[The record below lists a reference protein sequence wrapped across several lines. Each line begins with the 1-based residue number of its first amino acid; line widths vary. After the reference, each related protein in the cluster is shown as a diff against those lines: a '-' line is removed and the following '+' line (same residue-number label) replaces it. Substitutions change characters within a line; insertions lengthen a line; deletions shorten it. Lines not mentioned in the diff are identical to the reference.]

1 MMRHSSTGYPLG
13 IRAFL
18 IGALLCATIGTSAIY
33 ANTIIRGSFVA
44 WCFSNPIALFFFFY
58 LILGNIL
65 VGLAAR
71 RFALRREELV
81 LIFAMMFV
89 SASLPTFG
97 LVEHLLPMIT
107 GVYYYATP
115 ENGWVDLIQPLVPGW
130 IAPSD
135 EQLIKGFYEGLP
147 QGEAIP
153 WDSWIESLAA
163 WLCFLLSLHLV
174 SICLMVVL
182 RKQWIQGERLLY
194 PMMQA
199 PIELVATGPGA
210 GIAANIAPIL
220 RRPQFWIGFALPV
233 FVGSINGLSRYSPYF
248 RGLDLTTS
256 FSVLD
261 VGVPVQ
267 LSFSL
272 LGFSYFI
279 SQPLGL
285 GIWVFYLLT
294 IVERGVFNTLGIA
307 STEKLGWFSNP
318 QAPYLT
324 HQALGAM
331 LMFALF
337 TLWKARTHLRDVLR
351 KAFAGN
357 PEIDDGGEIISYRGA
372 VFGIIG
378 GLTVMTV
385 WLNAAGIP
393 LWVVPLFLTV
403 AFLLFIALSRIVVEA
418 GVALV
423 RAPLIAPDFIMASLG
438 TSRLGGTGLTGL
450 AYTYPWTADIVTFPM
465 ASCAN
470 NLKLI
475 EETVAKQHRRP
486 FFWAMML
493 GSLVTLLS
501 CFWIVIYLSYS
512 YGGINLHDW
521 WWRYSS
527 QFPLTYLAQM
537 LNSSATT
544 DFWGW
549 MFTFFGAGLM
559 WVLMICQLRFVS
571 WPLHPL
577 GLTMGGTVF
586 TSGVM
591 WFNVFLAWLI
601 KGWVLKYGGSKAY
614 RSLRSF
620 FLGMILGAFVVS
632 GTWLVIDYFTGMNH
646 NSVLGWQ

>member
-1 MMRHSSTGYPLG
+1 MILRF
-13 IRAFL
+13 RAFL
-18 IGALLCATIGTSAIY
+18 IGAVLCATIGTSAIY

-58 LILGNIL
+58 LVLGNIL

-71 RFALRREELV
+71 RLSLRREELV

-107 GVYYYATP
+107 GVFYYATP
-115 ENGWVDLIQPLVPGW
+115 ENGWAHLIQPLVPGW
-130 IAPSD
+130 IAPSQ
-135 EQLIKGFYEGLP
+135 ERLILGFYEGLP
-147 QGEAIP
+147 QGEGIP
-153 WDSWIESLAA
+153 WGGWMESLSA
-163 WLCFLLSLHLV
+163 WLLFLLSLHLV

-194 PMMQA
+194 PMIQA
-199 PIELVATGPGA
+199 PIELVAPGTDSGPL
-210 GIAANIAPIL
+210 AAVPPLL
-220 RRPQFWIGFALPV
+220 RRSLFWIGFALPV
-233 FVGSINGLSRYSPYF
+233 VIGSINGLSHYSPYF
-248 RGLDLTTS
+248 RGIGLSTGFTILGV
-256 FSVLD
+256 SVPMQ
-261 VGVPVQ
+261 V
-267 LSFSL
+267 SFSL

-294 IVERGVFNTLGIA
+294 ILERGVFNTLGIA

-337 TLWKARTHLRDVLR
+337 TLWKARTHLRQVVR
-351 KAFAGN
+351 KAFTGD
-357 PEIDDGGEIISYRGA
+357 PRIDDGGEIISYRGA
-372 VFGIIG
+372 VFCIIG

-393 LWVVPLFLTV
+393 LWVVPLFLAV

-423 RAPLIAPDFIMASLG
+423 RAPLIAPDFIMASMG
-438 TSRLGGTGLTGL
+438 VSRLGGSGLTGL
-450 AYTYPWTADIVTFPM
+450 AYCYPWTADIVTFPM

-475 EETVAKQHRRP
+475 EETVAGPQRRP
-486 FFWAMML
+486 FFWAMM
-493 GSLVTLLS
+493 GGILVTLLS
-501 CFWIVIYLSYS
+501 SFWIVIYLSYS

-521 WWRYSS
+521 WWRASS
-527 QFPLTYLAQM
+527 AFPLTYLAQM
-537 LNSSATT
+537 LNSQATT

-549 MFTFFGAGLM
+549 MFTFFGAGMM
-559 WVLMICQLRFVS
+559 WILMICQLRFVS

-577 GLTMGGTVF
+577 GLAMGGTVF

-601 KGWVLKYGGSKAY
+601 KGWVLKYGGSAAY
-614 RSLRSF
+614 TSLRSF
-620 FLGMILGAFVVS
+620 FIGMILGAFVVS
-632 GTWLVIDYFTGMNH
+632 GTWLVIDYFTGMTN

>member
-1 MMRHSSTGYPLG
+1 MILRY
-13 IRAFL
+13 RAFL
-18 IGALLCATIGTSAIY
+18 IGAALCATIGTSAIY

-58 LILGNIL
+58 LVLGNIL
-65 VGLAAR
+65 VGIAAR
-71 RFALRREELV
+71 RFSLRREELV

-115 ENGWVDLIQPLVPGW
+115 ENGWGDLIQPLVPGW
-130 IAPSD
+130 IAPSG
-135 EQLIKGFYEGLP
+135 ESLILGFYEGLP
-147 QGEAIP
+147 QGESIP
-153 WDSWIESLAA
+153 WGGWMESLSA
-163 WLCFLLSLHLV
+163 WLLFLLSLHLV
-174 SICLMVVL
+174 SICLMALL

-199 PIELVATGPGA
+199 PIELVASGPGSGTLSA
-210 GIAANIAPIL
+210 VPPLL
-220 RRPQFWIGFALPV
+220 RRSLFWIGFALPV
-233 FVGSINGLSRYSPYF
+233 VIGSINGLSHYSPYF
-248 RGLDLTTS
+248 RGIGLSTGFTVLGV
-256 FSVLD
+256 SVPMQ
-261 VGVPVQ
+261 V
-267 LSFSL
+267 SFSL

-294 IVERGVFNTLGIA
+294 ILERGAFNTLGIA

-337 TLWKARTHLRDVLR
+337 TLWKARTHLRQVVR
-351 KAFAGN
+351 KAFTGD
-357 PEIDDGGEIISYRGA
+357 PGIDDSSEIISYRGA
-372 VFGIIG
+372 VFGIVG
-378 GLTVMTV
+378 GLAVMTV

-393 LWVVPLFLTV
+393 LWVVPLFLAV

-423 RAPLIAPDFIMASLG
+423 RAPLIAPDFIMASMG
-438 TSRLGGTGLTGL
+438 VSRLGGSGLTGL
-450 AYTYPWTADIVTFPM
+450 AYCYPWTADIVTFPM

-475 EETVAKQHRRP
+475 EETVAGPQRRP
-486 FFWAMML
+486 FFWAMM
-493 GSLVTLLS
+493 GGILVTLLS
-501 CFWIVIYLSYS
+501 SFWIVIYLSYS

-521 WWRYSS
+521 WWRASS
-527 QFPLTYLAQM
+527 EFPLTYLAQM
-537 LNSSATT
+537 LKSQATT

-549 MFTFFGAGLM
+549 MFTFFGAGMM
-559 WVLMICQLRFVS
+559 WILMICQLRFVS

-577 GLTMGGTVF
+577 GLAMGGTVF

-601 KGWVLKYGGSKAY
+601 KGWVLKYGGSAAY
-614 RSLRSF
+614 KSLRSF

-632 GTWLVIDYFTGMNH
+632 GTWLLIDHFTGMTN

>member
-1 MMRHSSTGYPLG
+1 MILRF
-13 IRAFL
+13 RAFL
-18 IGALLCATIGTSAIY
+18 IGAALCATIGTSAIY

-58 LILGNIL
+58 LVLGNIL

-71 RFALRREELV
+71 RLSLRREELV

-107 GVYYYATP
+107 GVFYYATP

-130 IAPSD
+130 IAPS
-135 EQLIKGFYEGLP
+135 EENLILGFYEGLP
-147 QGEAIP
+147 QGESIP
-153 WDSWIESLAA
+153 WGGWMESLSA
-163 WLCFLLSLHLV
+163 WLLFLLSLHLV

-199 PIELVATGPGA
+199 PIELVASGPGSGPMSA
-210 GIAANIAPIL
+210 VPPL
-220 RRPQFWIGFALPV
+220 LKRSLFWIGFALPV
-233 FVGSINGLSRYSPYF
+233 VIGSINGLSHYSPYF
-248 RGLDLTTS
+248 RGIGLSTGFTILGV
-256 FSVLD
+256 SVPMQ
-261 VGVPVQ
+261 V
-267 LSFSL
+267 SFSL

-294 IVERGVFNTLGIA
+294 ILERGVFNTLGIA

-337 TLWKARTHLRDVLR
+337 TLWKARIHLRQVVR
-351 KAFAGN
+351 KAFTGD
-357 PEIDDGGEIISYRGA
+357 PDIDDSSEIISYRGA
-372 VFGIIG
+372 VFAIVG
-378 GLTVMTV
+378 GLAVMTV

-393 LWVVPLFLTV
+393 LWVVPLFLAV

-423 RAPLIAPDFIMASLG
+423 RAPLIAPDFIMASMG
-438 TSRLGGTGLTGL
+438 MSRLGGSGLTGL
-450 AYTYPWTADIVTFPM
+450 AYCYPWTADIVTFPM

-475 EETVAKQHRRP
+475 EETVAGPQRRP
-486 FFWAMML
+486 FFWAMM
-493 GSLVTLLS
+493 GGILVTLLS
-501 CFWIVIYLSYS
+501 SFWIVIYLSYS

-521 WWRYSS
+521 WWRASS
-527 QFPLTYLAQM
+527 EFPLTYLAQM
-537 LNSSATT
+537 LNSTATT
-544 DFWGW
+544 DIWGW
-549 MFTFFGAGLM
+549 MFTFFGAGMM
-559 WVLMICQLRFVS
+559 WILMICQLRFVS

-577 GLTMGGTVF
+577 GLAMGGTVF

-601 KGWVLKYGGSKAY
+601 KGWVLKYGGSAAY
-614 RSLRSF
+614 MSLRSF
-620 FLGMILGAFVVS
+620 FIGMILGAFVVS
-632 GTWLVIDYFTGMNH
+632 GTWLVIDYFTGMTN
-646 NSVLGWQ
+646 NFVLGWQ

>member
-1 MMRHSSTGYPLG
+1 MILRF
-13 IRAFL
+13 RAFL
-18 IGALLCATIGTSAIY
+18 IGAALCATIGTSAIY

-58 LILGNIL
+58 LVLGNIL

-71 RFALRREELV
+71 RLSLRREELV

-130 IAPSD
+130 IAPS
-135 EQLIKGFYEGLP
+135 EESLIFGFYEGLP
-147 QGEAIP
+147 QGESIP
-153 WDSWIESLAA
+153 WGGWMESLSA
-163 WLCFLLSLHLV
+163 WLLFLLSLHLV

-199 PIELVATGPGA
+199 PIELVASGPESGPMSA
-210 GIAANIAPIL
+210 VPPL
-220 RRPQFWIGFALPV
+220 LKRSLFWIGFALPV
-233 FVGSINGLSRYSPYF
+233 VIGSINGLSHYSPYF
-248 RGLDLTTS
+248 RGIGLSTGFTILGV
-256 FSVLD
+256 SVPMQ
-261 VGVPVQ
+261 V
-267 LSFSL
+267 SFSL

-294 IVERGVFNTLGIA
+294 ILERGAFNTLGIA

-337 TLWKARTHLRDVLR
+337 TLWKARNHLRQVVR
-351 KAFAGN
+351 KAFTGD
-357 PEIDDGGEIISYRGA
+357 PGIDDSSEIVSYRGA
-372 VFGIIG
+372 VFGIVG
-378 GLTVMTV
+378 GLAVMTV

-393 LWVVPLFLTV
+393 LWVVPLFLAV

-423 RAPLIAPDFIMASLG
+423 RAPLIAPDFIMASMG
-438 TSRLGGTGLTGL
+438 VSRLGGSGLTGL
-450 AYTYPWTADIVTFPM
+450 AYCYPWTADIVTFPM

-475 EETVAKQHRRP
+475 EETVAGPQRRP
-486 FFWAMML
+486 FFWAMM
-493 GSLVTLLS
+493 GGILVTLLS
-501 CFWIVIYLSYS
+501 SFWIVIYLSYS

-521 WWRYSS
+521 WWRASS
-527 QFPLTYLAQM
+527 EFPLTYLAQM
-537 LNSSATT
+537 LNSQATT

-549 MFTFFGAGLM
+549 MFTFFGAGMM
-559 WVLMICQLRFVS
+559 WILMICQLRFVS

-577 GLTMGGTVF
+577 GLAMGGTVF

-601 KGWVLKYGGSKAY
+601 KGWVLRYGGSAAY
-614 RSLRSF
+614 KSLRSF

-632 GTWLVIDYFTGMNH
+632 GTWLVIDYFTGMTN
-646 NSVLGWQ
+646 NFVLGWQ

>member
-1 MMRHSSTGYPLG
+1 MILRF
-13 IRAFL
+13 RAFL
-18 IGALLCATIGTSAIY
+18 IGAALCATIGTSAIY

-58 LILGNIL
+58 LVLGNIL

-71 RFALRREELV
+71 RLSLRREELV

-130 IAPSD
+130 IAPS
-135 EQLIKGFYEGLP
+135 EESLILGFYEGLP
-147 QGEAIP
+147 QGESIP
-153 WDSWIESLAA
+153 WGGWMESLSA
-163 WLCFLLSLHLV
+163 WLLFLLSLHLV

-199 PIELVATGPGA
+199 PIELVASGPESGPMSA
-210 GIAANIAPIL
+210 VPPLL
-220 RRPQFWIGFALPV
+220 RRSLFWIGFALPV
-233 FVGSINGLSRYSPYF
+233 VIGSINGLSHYSPYF
-248 RGLDLTTS
+248 RGIGLSTGFTILGV
-256 FSVLD
+256 SVPMQ
-261 VGVPVQ
+261 V
-267 LSFSL
+267 SFSL

-294 IVERGVFNTLGIA
+294 ILERGAFNTLGIA

-337 TLWKARTHLRDVLR
+337 TLWKARNHLRQVVR
-351 KAFAGN
+351 KAFTGD
-357 PEIDDGGEIISYRGA
+357 PGIDDSSEIVSYRGA
-372 VFGIIG
+372 VFGIVG
-378 GLTVMTV
+378 GLAVMTV

-393 LWVVPLFLTV
+393 LWVVPLFLAV

-423 RAPLIAPDFIMASLG
+423 RAPLIAPDFIMASMG
-438 TSRLGGTGLTGL
+438 VSRLGGSGLTGL
-450 AYTYPWTADIVTFPM
+450 AYCYPWTADIVTFPM

-475 EETVAKQHRRP
+475 EETVAGPQRRP
-486 FFWAMML
+486 FFWAMM
-493 GSLVTLLS
+493 GGILVTLLS
-501 CFWIVIYLSYS
+501 SFWIVIYLSYS

-521 WWRYSS
+521 WWRASS
-527 QFPLTYLAQM
+527 EFPLTYLAQM
-537 LNSSATT
+537 LNSQATT

-549 MFTFFGAGLM
+549 MFTFFGAGMM
-559 WVLMICQLRFVS
+559 WILMICQLRFVS

-577 GLTMGGTVF
+577 GLAMGGTVF

-601 KGWVLKYGGSKAY
+601 KGWVLRYGGSAAY
-614 RSLRSF
+614 KSLRSF

-632 GTWLVIDYFTGMNH
+632 GTWLVIDYFTGMTN
-646 NSVLGWQ
+646 NFVLGWQ

>member
-1 MMRHSSTGYPLG
+1 MILRF
-13 IRAFL
+13 RAFL
-18 IGALLCATIGTSAIY
+18 IGAALCATIGTSAIY

-58 LILGNIL
+58 LVLGNIL

-71 RFALRREELV
+71 RLSLRREELV

-130 IAPSD
+130 IAPS
-135 EQLIKGFYEGLP
+135 EESLILGFYEGLP
-147 QGEAIP
+147 QGESIP
-153 WDSWIESLAA
+153 WGGWMESLSA
-163 WLCFLLSLHLV
+163 WLLFLLSLHLV
-174 SICLMVVL
+174 SICLMAVL

-199 PIELVATGPGA
+199 PIELVASGPESGPMPA
-210 GIAANIAPIL
+210 VPPLL
-220 RRPQFWIGFALPV
+220 RRSLFWIGFALPV
-233 FVGSINGLSRYSPYF
+233 VIGSINGLSHYSPYF
-248 RGLDLTTS
+248 RGIGLSTGFTILGV
-256 FSVLD
+256 SVPMQ
-261 VGVPVQ
+261 V
-267 LSFSL
+267 SFSL

-294 IVERGVFNTLGIA
+294 ILERGVFNTLGIA

-337 TLWKARTHLRDVLR
+337 TLWKARNHLRQVVR
-351 KAFAGN
+351 KAFTGD
-357 PEIDDGGEIISYRGA
+357 PGIDDSSEIVSYRGA
-372 VFGIIG
+372 VFGIVG
-378 GLTVMTV
+378 GLSVMTV

-393 LWVVPLFLTV
+393 LWVVPLFLAV

-423 RAPLIAPDFIMASLG
+423 RAPLIAPDFIMASMG
-438 TSRLGGTGLTGL
+438 VSRLGGSGLTGL
-450 AYTYPWTADIVTFPM
+450 AYCYPWTADIVTFPM

-475 EETVAKQHRRP
+475 EETVAGPQRRP
-486 FFWAMML
+486 FFWAMM
-493 GSLVTLLS
+493 GGILVTLLS
-501 CFWIVIYLSYS
+501 SFWIVIYLSYS

-521 WWRYSS
+521 WWRASS
-527 QFPLTYLAQM
+527 EFPLTYLAQM
-537 LNSSATT
+537 LNSQATT

-549 MFTFFGAGLM
+549 MFTFFGAGMM
-559 WVLMICQLRFVS
+559 WILMICQLRFVS

-577 GLTMGGTVF
+577 GLAMGGTVF

-601 KGWVLKYGGSKAY
+601 KGWVLRYGGSAAY
-614 RSLRSF
+614 KSLRSF

-632 GTWLVIDYFTGMNH
+632 GTWLVIDYFTGMTN
-646 NSVLGWQ
+646 NFVLGWQ

>member
-1 MMRHSSTGYPLG
+1 MILRF
-13 IRAFL
+13 RAFL
-18 IGALLCATIGTSAIY
+18 IGAALCATIGTSAIY

-58 LILGNIL
+58 LVLGNIL

-71 RFALRREELV
+71 RLSLRREELV

-130 IAPSD
+130 IAPS
-135 EQLIKGFYEGLP
+135 EESLILGFYEGLP
-147 QGEAIP
+147 QGESIP
-153 WDSWIESLAA
+153 WGGWMESLSA
-163 WLCFLLSLHLV
+163 WLLFLLSLHLV

-199 PIELVATGPGA
+199 PIELVASGPESGPMSS
-210 GIAANIAPIL
+210 IPPLL
-220 RRPQFWIGFALPV
+220 RRSLFWIGFALPV
-233 FVGSINGLSRYSPYF
+233 VIGSINGLSHYSPYF
-248 RGLDLTTS
+248 RGIGLSTGFTILGV
-256 FSVLD
+256 SVPMQ
-261 VGVPVQ
+261 V
-267 LSFSL
+267 SFSL

-294 IVERGVFNTLGIA
+294 ILERGVFNTLGIA

-337 TLWKARTHLRDVLR
+337 TLWKARNHLRQVVR
-351 KAFAGN
+351 KAFTGD
-357 PEIDDGGEIISYRGA
+357 PGIDDSSEIVSYRGA
-372 VFGIIG
+372 VFGIAG
-378 GLTVMTV
+378 GLVVMTV

-393 LWVVPLFLTV
+393 LWVVPLFLAV

-423 RAPLIAPDFIMASLG
+423 RAPLIAPDFIMASMG
-438 TSRLGGTGLTGL
+438 VSRLGGSGLTGL
-450 AYTYPWTADIVTFPM
+450 AYCYPWTADIVTFPM

-475 EETVAKQHRRP
+475 EETVAGPQRRP
-486 FFWAMML
+486 FFWAMM
-493 GSLVTLLS
+493 GGILVTLLS
-501 CFWIVIYLSYS
+501 SFWIVIYLSYS

-521 WWRYSS
+521 WWRASS
-527 QFPLTYLAQM
+527 EFPLTYLAQM
-537 LNSSATT
+537 LNSQATT

-549 MFTFFGAGLM
+549 MFTFFGAGMM
-559 WVLMICQLRFVS
+559 WILMICQLRFVS

-577 GLTMGGTVF
+577 GLAMGGTVF

-601 KGWVLKYGGSKAY
+601 KGWVLKYGGSAAY
-614 RSLRSF
+614 KSLRSF

-632 GTWLVIDYFTGMNH
+632 GTWLVIDHFTGMTN
-646 NSVLGWQ
+646 NFVLGWQ

>member
-1 MMRHSSTGYPLG
+1 MILRF
-13 IRAFL
+13 RAFL
-18 IGALLCATIGTSAIY
+18 IGAALCATIGTSAIY

-58 LILGNIL
+58 LVLGNIL
-65 VGLAAR
+65 VCLAAR
-71 RFALRREELV
+71 RLSLRREELV

-130 IAPSD
+130 IAPS
-135 EQLIKGFYEGLP
+135 EESLILGFYEGLP
-147 QGEAIP
+147 QGESIP
-153 WDSWIESLAA
+153 WGGWMESLSA
-163 WLCFLLSLHLV
+163 WLLFLLSLHLV
-174 SICLMVVL
+174 SICLMVLL

-199 PIELVATGPGA
+199 PIELVASGPESGPMSA
-210 GIAANIAPIL
+210 IPPLL
-220 RRPQFWIGFALPV
+220 RRSLFWIGFALPV
-233 FVGSINGLSRYSPYF
+233 VIGSINGLSHYSPYF
-248 RGLDLTTS
+248 RGIGLSTGFTILGV
-256 FSVLD
+256 SVPMQ
-261 VGVPVQ
+261 V
-267 LSFSL
+267 SFSL

-294 IVERGVFNTLGIA
+294 ILERGVFNTLGIA

-337 TLWKARTHLRDVLR
+337 TLWKARIHLRQVVR
-351 KAFAGN
+351 KAFTGD
-357 PEIDDGGEIISYRGA
+357 PGIDDSSEIISYRGA
-372 VFGIIG
+372 VFGIVG

-393 LWVVPLFLTV
+393 LWVVPLFLAV

-423 RAPLIAPDFIMASLG
+423 RAPLIAPDFIMASMG
-438 TSRLGGTGLTGL
+438 VSRLGGSGLTAL
-450 AYTYPWTADIVTFPM
+450 AYCYPWTADIVTFPM

-475 EETVAKQHRRP
+475 EETVAGPQRRP
-486 FFWAMML
+486 FFWAMM
-493 GSLVTLLS
+493 GGILVTLLS
-501 CFWIVIYLSYS
+501 SFWIVIYLSYS

-521 WWRYSS
+521 WWRASS
-527 QFPLTYLAQM
+527 EFPLTYLAQM
-537 LNSSATT
+537 LNSQATT

-549 MFTFFGAGLM
+549 MFTFFGAGMM

-577 GLTMGGTVF
+577 GLAMGGTVF

-601 KGWVLKYGGSKAY
+601 KGWVLKYGGSAAY
-614 RSLRSF
+614 KSLRSF

-632 GTWLVIDYFTGMNH
+632 GTWLVIDHFTGMTN
-646 NSVLGWQ
+646 NFVLGWQ

>member
-1 MMRHSSTGYPLG
+1 MILRF
-13 IRAFL
+13 RAFL
-18 IGALLCATIGTSAIY
+18 IGAALCATIGTSAIY

-58 LILGNIL
+58 LVLGNVL

-107 GVYYYATP
+107 GVFYYATP
-115 ENGWVDLIQPLVPGW
+115 ENGWVDLIQPMVPGW
-130 IAPSD
+130 IAPS
-135 EQLIKGFYEGLP
+135 EEGVIRGFYEGLP
-147 QGEAIP
+147 QGEGIP
-153 WDSWIESLAA
+153 WGGWMVSLSA
-163 WLCFLLSLHLV
+163 WLLFLLSLHLV
-174 SICLMVVL
+174 SICLMVLL

-199 PIELVATGPGA
+199 PIELVASEPDSGSL
-210 GIAANIAPIL
+210 AAVPPLL
-220 RRPQFWIGFALPV
+220 RRSLFWIGFALPV
-233 FVGSINGLSRYSPYF
+233 FIGSINGLSHYSPYF
-248 RGLDLTTS
+248 RGLGLSTG
-256 FSVLD
+256 FSVL
-261 VGVPVQ
+261 GVSVPMQV
-267 LSFSL
+267 SFSL

-294 IVERGVFNTLGIA
+294 ILERGAFNTLGIA

-318 QAPYLT
+318 EAPYLT

-337 TLWKARTHLRDVLR
+337 TLWKARTHLRQVVR
-351 KAFAGN
+351 KAFTGD
-357 PEIDDGGEIISYRGA
+357 PGIDDSEEIISYRGA
-372 VFGIIG
+372 LFGLIG
-378 GLTVMTV
+378 GLAVMTV

-393 LWVVPLFLTV
+393 LWVVPLFLAV
-403 AFLLFIALSRIVVEA
+403 AFLIFIALSRIVVEA

-423 RAPLIAPDFIMASLG
+423 RAPLIAPDFIMASMG
-438 TSRLGGTGLTGL
+438 VSRLGGSGLTGL
-450 AYTYPWTADIVTFPM
+450 AYCYPWTADIVTFPM

-475 EETVAKQHRRP
+475 EETVAGPHRRP

-493 GSLVTLLS
+493 GILVTLVS
-501 CFWIVIYLSYS
+501 SFWIVIHLSYS

-527 QFPLTYLAQM
+527 EFPLTYLAQM
-537 LNSSATT
+537 LNSPATT

-549 MFTFFGAGLM
+549 MFTLFGAGMM
-559 WVLMICQLRFVS
+559 WLLMICQLRFVS

-577 GLTMGGTVF
+577 GLAMGGTVF

-601 KGWVLKYGGSKAY
+601 KGWVLRYGGSAAY

-620 FLGMILGAFVVS
+620 FIGMILGAFVVS
-632 GTWLVIDYFTGMNH
+632 GTWLVIDHFTGMTN
-646 NSVLGWQ
+646 NFVLGWQ

>member
-1 MMRHSSTGYPLG
+1 MILRF
-13 IRAFL
+13 RAFL
-18 IGALLCATIGTSAIY
+18 IGAVLCATIGTSAIY

-58 LILGNIL
+58 LVLGNIL

-71 RFALRREELV
+71 RLSLRREELV

-115 ENGWVDLIQPLVPGW
+115 ENGWAHLIQPLVPGW
-130 IAPSD
+130 IAPSQ
-135 EQLIKGFYEGLP
+135 ERLILGFYEGLP
-147 QGEAIP
+147 QGEGIP
-153 WDSWIESLAA
+153 WGGWMESLSA
-163 WLCFLLSLHLV
+163 WLLFLLSLHLV
-174 SICLMVVL
+174 SICLMAVL

-194 PMMQA
+194 PMIQA
-199 PIELVATGPGA
+199 PIELVAPGTES
-210 GIAANIAPIL
+210 GRLAAVPPLL
-220 RRPQFWIGFALPV
+220 RRSLFWIGFALPV
-233 FVGSINGLSRYSPYF
+233 VIGSINGLSHYSPYF
-248 RGLDLTTS
+248 RGIGLSTGFTILG
-256 FSVLD
+256 
-261 VGVPVQ
+261 VGVPMQV
-267 LSFSL
+267 SFSL

-294 IVERGVFNTLGIA
+294 ILERGAFNTLGIA

-337 TLWKARTHLRDVLR
+337 TLWKARIHLRQVVR
-351 KAFAGN
+351 KAFTGD
-357 PEIDDGGEIISYRGA
+357 PGIDDSSEIISYRGA
-372 VFGIIG
+372 VFGIAG
-378 GLTVMTV
+378 GLAVMTV

-393 LWVVPLFLTV
+393 LWVVPLFLAV

-423 RAPLIAPDFIMASLG
+423 RAPLIAPDFIMASMG
-438 TSRLGGTGLTGL
+438 VSRLGGSGLTGL
-450 AYTYPWTADIVTFPM
+450 AYCYPWTADIVTFPM

-475 EETVAKQHRRP
+475 EETVAGPQRRP
-486 FFWAMML
+486 FFWAMM
-493 GSLVTLLS
+493 GGILVTLLS
-501 CFWIVIYLSYS
+501 SFWIVIYLSYS

-521 WWRYSS
+521 WWRASS
-527 QFPLTYLAQM
+527 EFPLTYLAQM
-537 LNSSATT
+537 LNSQATT

-549 MFTFFGAGLM
+549 MFTFFGAGMM
-559 WVLMICQLRFVS
+559 WILMICQLRFVS

-577 GLTMGGTVF
+577 GLAMGGTVF

-601 KGWVLKYGGSKAY
+601 KGWVLKYGGSAAY
-614 RSLRSF
+614 MSLRSF
-620 FLGMILGAFVVS
+620 FIGMILGAFVVS
-632 GTWLVIDYFTGMNH
+632 GTWLVIDYFTGMTN

>member
-1 MMRHSSTGYPLG
+1 MGAAVPGVILRF
-13 IRAFL
+13 RAFL
-18 IGALLCATIGTSAIY
+18 IGATLCATIGTSAIY

-58 LILGNIL
+58 LVLGNIL

-71 RFALRREELV
+71 RLSLRREELV

-130 IAPSD
+130 IAPS
-135 EQLIKGFYEGLP
+135 EESLILGFYEGLP
-147 QGEAIP
+147 QGESIP
-153 WDSWIESLAA
+153 WGGWMESLSA
-163 WLCFLLSLHLV
+163 WLLFLLSLHLV
-174 SICLMVVL
+174 SICLMVIL

-199 PIELVATGPGA
+199 PIELVASGPESGPMSA
-210 GIAANIAPIL
+210 IPPLL
-220 RRPQFWIGFALPV
+220 RRSLFWIGFALPV
-233 FVGSINGLSRYSPYF
+233 VIGSINGLSHYSPYF
-248 RGLDLTTS
+248 RGIGLSTGFTILGV
-256 FSVLD
+256 SVPMQ
-261 VGVPVQ
+261 V
-267 LSFSL
+267 SFSL

-294 IVERGVFNTLGIA
+294 ILERGAFNTLGIA

-337 TLWKARTHLRDVLR
+337 TLWKARNHLRQVVR
-351 KAFAGN
+351 KAFTGD
-357 PEIDDGGEIISYRGA
+357 PDIDDSSEIISYRGA
-372 VFGIIG
+372 VFGIVG
-378 GLTVMTV
+378 GLTVMMV

-393 LWVVPLFLTV
+393 LWVVPLFLAV

-423 RAPLIAPDFIMASLG
+423 RAPLIAPDFIMASMG
-438 TSRLGGTGLTGL
+438 VSRLGGSGLTAL
-450 AYTYPWTADIVTFPM
+450 AYCYPWTADIVTFPM

-475 EETVAKQHRRP
+475 EETVAGPQRRP
-486 FFWAMML
+486 FFWAMM
-493 GSLVTLLS
+493 GGILVTLLS
-501 CFWIVIYLSYS
+501 SFWIVIYLSYS

-521 WWRYSS
+521 WWRASS
-527 QFPLTYLAQM
+527 AFPLTYLAQM
-537 LNSSATT
+537 LNSQATT

-549 MFTFFGAGLM
+549 MFTFFGAGMM
-559 WVLMICQLRFVS
+559 WILMICQLRFVS

-577 GLTMGGTVF
+577 GLAMGGTVF

-601 KGWVLKYGGSKAY
+601 KGWVLKYGGSAAY
-614 RSLRSF
+614 KSLRSF

-632 GTWLVIDYFTGMNH
+632 GTWLVIDHFTGMTN
-646 NSVLGWQ
+646 NFVLGWQ

>member
-1 MMRHSSTGYPLG
+1 M
-13 IRAFL
+13 
-18 IGALLCATIGTSAIY
+18 
-33 ANTIIRGSFVA
+33 
-44 WCFSNPIALFFFFY
+44 Y
-58 LILGNIL
+58 LVLGNIL

-71 RFALRREELV
+71 RLSLRREELV

-115 ENGWVDLIQPLVPGW
+115 ENGWAHIIQPLVPGW
-130 IAPSD
+130 IAPSQ
-135 EQLIKGFYEGLP
+135 ERLILGFYEGLP
-147 QGEAIP
+147 QGEGIP
-153 WDSWIESLAA
+153 WGGWMVSLSA
-163 WLCFLLSLHLV
+163 WLLFLLSLHLV
-174 SICLMVVL
+174 SICLVVIL
-182 RKQWIQGERLLY
+182 RKQGVQGERLLY
-194 PMMQA
+194 PMMQG
-199 PIELVATGPGA
+199 PIELVTPGPENGPM
-210 GIAANIAPIL
+210 AAVPPLL
-220 RRPQFWIGFALPV
+220 RRSLFWIGFALPV
-233 FVGSINGLSRYSPYF
+233 VIGSINGLSHYSPYF
-248 RGLDLTTS
+248 RGISMSTGFTILGV
-256 FSVLD
+256 SVPMQ
-261 VGVPVQ
+261 V
-267 LSFSL
+267 SFSL

-294 IVERGVFNTLGIA
+294 IIERGAFYTLGIA

-337 TLWKARTHLRDVLR
+337 TLWKARTHLRQVVR
-351 KAFAGN
+351 KAFTGDSR
-357 PEIDDGGEIISYRGA
+357 IDDEGEIISYRGA
-372 VFGIIG
+372 VYGIIG

-393 LWVVPLFLTV
+393 LWVVPLFLAV

-423 RAPLIAPDFIMASLG
+423 RAPLIAPDFIMASMG
-438 TSRLGGTGLTGL
+438 VSRLGGSGLTGL
-450 AYTYPWTADIVTFPM
+450 AYCYPWTADIVTFPM

-475 EETVAKQHRRP
+475 EETVAGPQRRP
-486 FFWAMML
+486 FFWAMM
-493 GSLVTLLS
+493 GGILVTLVS
-501 CFWIVIYLSYS
+501 SFWIVIYLSYS

-527 QFPLTYLAQM
+527 EFPLTYLAQM
-537 LNSSATT
+537 LNSTATT
-544 DFWGW
+544 DIWGW
-549 MFTFFGAGLM
+549 MFTFFGAGMM
-559 WVLMICQLRFVS
+559 WLLMICQLRFVS

-577 GLTMGGTVF
+577 GLAMGGTVF

-601 KGWVLKYGGSKAY
+601 KGWVLKYGGSAAY
-614 RSLRSF
+614 KSLRSF
-620 FLGMILGAFVVS
+620 FIGMILGAFVVS
-632 GTWLVIDYFTGMNH
+632 GTWLVVDHFTGMTN
-646 NSVLGWQ
+646 NFVLGWQ